1 EDFSWSSPDHPSSF
15 QDQIYSFYRPL
26 VHNIT
31 DPTFVN
37 DDNQVFTVQGEPRIK
52 SPLGKKAIILTVDSR
67 PRNGVGELLAG
78 DPLKFATASPSAFG
92 ALNHY
97 LYALIHVYDYR
108 YVRAPEFADRYGTW
122 VKVPIVE
129 EALLTHDVA
138 VFMDGDVGVHYPHV
152 PLEWLMNHWNI
163 TDETLVAAPV
173 DVHQYDNFN
182 DRGEVSLN
190 TGFLLGQASQRIH
203 ELFQEWVD
211 CPLELTDFYA
221 GCSTW
226 AYNWAHEQAA
236 LRDYIRHK
244 YDRPE
249 DVVEIPCAEANGSPD
264 HPDGSQQGGEGGWPR
279 WLMWPTGVIKYII
292 DYRPPREVG
301 RTSARPCGPVTRI

>member
-1 EDFSWSSPDHPSSF
+1 M
-15 QDQIYSFYRPL
+15 
-26 VHNIT
+26 
-31 DPTFVN
+31 
-37 DDNQVFTVQGEPRIK
+37 
-52 SPLGKKAIILTVDSR
+52 GKKIIILTVDSR
-67 PRNGVGELLAG
+67 PRDNVGELLAG

-97 LYALIHVYDYR
+97 LYGNTQLSPSLWIFRVSFVANPVHSTALIHGYAYR

-122 VKVPIVE
+122 VKVPIVK

-163 TDETLVAAPV
+163 TDQTLIAAPL
-173 DVHQYDNFN
+173 DVHQFDNFN
-182 DRGEVSLN
+182 DRGELSLN
-190 TGFLLGQASQRIH
+190 TGFLLGQASPRAQ

-211 CPLELTDFYA
+211 CPTEPNEFYK
-221 GCSTW
+221 GCSEW

-249 DVVEIPCAEANGSPD
+249 DIVTIPCPEANGSPD
-264 HPDGSQQGGEGGWPR
+264 HPDGSQPGGEGSNCTGQFIRHYWMDKD
-279 WLMWPTGVIKYII
+279 LMKRELI
-292 DYRPPREVG
+292 DSIMPYMVSRLHESLTQG
-301 RTSARPCGPVTRI
+301 GPQSGIVDGHEKELGKIFNDLRRS